1 MPAYV
6 VCTMTISDP
15 DMYRQYT
22 DRTPPTVKRHG
33 GKFLTRGDAV
43 FAAEGE
49 PMRERQV
56 ILEFASA
63 DAAKAWFNDPE
74 YQAARQYRLKACS
87 SYRMLIQEGRG
98 NTADPDPKV

>member
-6 VCTMTISDP
+6 IATMVISDP

-33 GKFLTRGDAV
+33 GRFLTRGDEV
-43 FAAEGE
+43 FAVEGE
-49 PMRERQV
+49 PFAERQV
-56 ILEFASA
+56 ILEFPDMAK
-63 DAAKAWFNDPE
+63 AKAWFDDPE
-74 YQAARQYRLKACS
+74 YQAARAFRLKACS

>member
-6 VCTMTISDP
+6 IATMTIADP

-33 GKFLTRGDAV
+33 GRFLTRGDEV
-43 FAAEGE
+43 FTAEGE

-56 ILEFASA
+56 ILEFPSA
-63 DAAKAWFNDPE
+63 AAAKTWFDDPD
-74 YQAARQYRLKACS
+74 YQAARAFRLKACS
-87 SYRMLIQEGRG
+87 SYRMLIQEGRP